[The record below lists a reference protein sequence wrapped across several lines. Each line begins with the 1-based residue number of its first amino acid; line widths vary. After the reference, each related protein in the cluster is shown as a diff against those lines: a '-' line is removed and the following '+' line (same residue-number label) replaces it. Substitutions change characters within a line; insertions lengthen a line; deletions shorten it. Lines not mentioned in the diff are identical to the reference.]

1 VSTSNAD
8 DDLDELRD
16 AYDGYAMLAVIRR
29 YGRGELPQFALGA
42 VASVLSRSTE
52 LVPAFVIGVALDAI
66 FNDARTFSL
75 PLIPQGL
82 IPAEPTGQLYF
93 AVGIIAGAYVFG
105 AVTGWVNSWAWN
117 HFSQHLQH
125 ELRTDAYDA
134 MQRLELGFFDA
145 KQTGEVMS
153 VLNNDVNQLENFL
166 TDNLNNGIRIVVRV
180 GGMGLVM
187 LLMNWQLAL
196 IPVATIPILGV
207 ASYWFVQ
214 IIHPKYQEVRSS
226 VGNLNSR
233 LENNIGGI
241 ETVKA
246 YNKEPFE
253 YSRVEEASEEY
264 LDSQWDA
271 ITSRIKFFPTLRVV
285 TAAGFATTL
294 LVGGV
299 WVLSGPPVFFSG
311 SLTIGTLVTFVL
323 YTRRFIYPMNQLGRI
338 VNNYQ
343 YAEAASE
350 RIMGLMHRTPRVTDS
365 EDPVPLDGVEGRVEY
380 DDVGFRYEEGGYGAP
395 ETASEAETAPEDEE
409 DGEPSAWILRD
420 VDFEVDPGELVGL
433 VGPTGAGKT
442 TLIKLLM
449 RMYDVD
455 GSEAPVCQSESHG
468 DSDDV
473 NEGAVRI
480 DGVDVRDA
488 SLQDLREVVSYV
500 SQEPYLFYG
509 TVRENIAYGD
519 PDVPAERVREVA
531 ERAGAHEFIEDLPE
545 GYDTMVGERGVKLSG
560 GQRQRVAIARAI
572 LRDPDILILD
582 EATSHVDNETEVLIQ
597 NSLDE
602 LIADRTTFAIAH
614 RLSTVRDADR
624 ILVLDDGELVE
635 EGTHEDLLAEDGLYA
650 NLWSVQV
657 GEIDDLP
664 EEFIERTAR
673 RQATTD

>member
-1 VSTSNAD
+1 MSESDAD

-16 AYDGYAMLAVIRR
+16 AFDGYAMLAVIRR

-75 PLIPQGL
+75 PLVPQRL
-82 IPAEPTGQLYF
+82 IPAAPTEQLYL
-93 AVGIIAGAYVFG
+93 AVGVIAGAYVFG

-153 VLNNDVNQLENFL
+153 VLNNDVNQLESFL

-196 IPVATIPILGV
+196 IPVATIPILAV

-214 IIHPKYQEVRSS
+214 IIHPKYQDVRSS

-253 YSRVEEASEEY
+253 YSRVEEASEDY

-271 ITSRIKFFPTLRVV
+271 ITSRIKFFPALRVV
-285 TAAGFATTL
+285 TALGFASTL
-294 LVGGV
+294 LIGGI
-299 WVLSGPPVFFSG
+299 WVLSGPPLFFSG
-311 SLTIGTLVTFVL
+311 ALTVGTLVTFVL
-323 YTRRFIYPMNQLGRI
+323 YTRRFIYPMNQFGRI

-350 RIMGLMHRTPRVTDS
+350 RIMGLMHRTPRVTDTDDS
-365 EDPVPLDGVEGRVEY
+365 VPLDGVDGRVEY
-380 DDVGFRYEEGGYGAP
+380 DDVGFRYV
-395 ETASEAETAPEDEE
+395 EE
-409 DGEPSAWILRD
+409 DGDLSEWILRD
-420 VDFEVDPGELVGL
+420 VDFAVEPGELVGL

-455 GSEAPVCQSESHG
+455 
-468 DSDDV
+468 D
-473 NEGAVRI
+473 GAVRI

-488 SLQDLREVVSYV
+488 SLRDLREVVSYV

-519 PDVPAERVREVA
+519 PDVADERIREVA
-531 ERAGAHEFIEDLPE
+531 KRAGAHEFVSELPD

-560 GQRQRVAIARAI
+560 GQRQRISIARAI
-572 LRDPDILILD
+572 LRDPAILILD
-582 EATSHVDNETEVLIQ
+582 EATSHVDNETEMLIQ
-597 NSLDE
+597 NSLDD

-635 EGTHEDLLAEDGLYA
+635 EGTHEDLLERDGLYA

-657 GEIDDLP
+657 GEIDQLP
-664 EEFIERTAR
+664 EEFVERTAR
-673 RQATTD
+673 RQAGTTD